1 MNRSRKSST
10 DNSNTNPTIHYAPKT
25 TSRPSP
31 NMYGWNVQVIDKL
44 TATNRNFKY
53 IVHVTLVAKGGNGL
67 DAGGLSYWNADMDG
81 SVNVKW

>member
-1 MNRSRKSST
+1 
-10 DNSNTNPTIHYAPKT
+10 
-25 TSRPSP
+25 
-31 NMYGWNVQVIDKL
+31 MYGWNVQVIDKL